1 MDSAPPGGMRGA
13 TESLISRAFTAGPVA
28 ADESDEIRNRLLD
41 AAYEQ
46 FSRFGI
52 QRSTMEDVARRANV
66 SRITVYRRF
75 TGKDELVEQVVL
87 RQFRR
92 YFQQFSAEVRQ
103 ANSLDERIAAG
114 FVSSLRAIRGD
125 PIIAGLVA
133 ADPDQFASSMF
144 GDEGRTLAAV
154 RGFVAN
160 RLRDEQRAGF
170 VASTLD
176 TERVAEIMVRICAS
190 FLTIPSQV
198 VNLDDEDELAEF
210 ARLYLVPMVR
220 PRDLSGA
227 AGS

>member
-1 MDSAPPGGMRGA
+1 MDSAPPGGMRAA
-13 TESLISRAFTAGPVA
+13 TESLISRAFTAGPVP

-92 YFQQFSAEVRQ
+92 YFHQFSAEVRR
-103 ANSLDERIAAG
+103 ANSLEERVAAG
-114 FVSSLRAIRGD
+114 FVSSLRAIRSD

-133 ADPDQFASSMF
+133 ADPDRFASSMF

-154 RGFVAN
+154 RGFVAS

-170 VASTLD
+170 IASSLD
-176 TERVAEIMVRICAS
+176 TDRVAEIMVRICAS
-190 FLTIPSQV
+190 FLTIPSRV

-220 PRDLSGA
+220 PGDLSGA